1 MLKIGLLVN
10 PYAGIGGRVALK
22 GSDDVVA
29 EAQALGAEPRSPSRI
44 RRTLETVG
52 AAVHNCRWYTWDGPM
67 GADYLAELGVDAS
80 VLGAPA
86 SPSSARDSQDAAEA
100 LIAAGVDLLVFVGGD
115 GTACDLLET
124 VGDRLVV
131 LGVPAG
137 VKMHSGVFAT
147 TPERAGELLEKLIT
161 GGLVQSVRR
170 EVRDLDEHALRQ
182 GRLEPR
188 YYGELRVPEPGGY
201 LQHTKVS
208 GRESEPLVLEEIIA
222 DVTERLQD
230 QQRPVILGPGST
242 LFRIKETLGMQG
254 TLLGVDVWHSGQQLG
269 TDVTGD
275 WLDEHVEN
283 PIVVL
288 SFTRNQ
294 GFLIGRGNQQL
305 SPTLLGRLDRGDL
318 IVVGTRTK
326 LASLEGR
333 PLLIDTDD
341 PALDARLA
349 GLIEITTGY
358 EDRLLYRL
366 DSHA

>member
-1 MLKIGLLVN
+1 MLKVGLLVN
-10 PYAGIGGRVALK
+10 PYAGLGGRVALK

-29 EAQALGAEPRSPSRI
+29 EALARGAVPRSPGRI
-44 RRTLETVG
+44 RRTLERAG
-52 AAVHNCRWYTWDGPM
+52 AAVHNCLWYTWDGPM
-67 GADYLAELGVDAS
+67 GADYLAELDVKAS
-80 VLGAPA
+80 VLGAPQ
-86 SPSSARDSQDAAEA
+86 SPPSAQDSRDAVAA
-100 LIAAGVDLLVFVGGD
+100 LIAAGVDLVVFAGGD
-115 GTACDLLET
+115 GTARDLLE
-124 VGDRLVV
+124 VADDRLPV

-188 YYGELRVPEPGGY
+188 YYGEMRVPEPGGY
-201 LQHTKVS
+201 IQHTKVS
-208 GRESEPLVLEEIIA
+208 GRESEPLVLEEIVA
-222 DVTERLQD
+222 DVTERLLD

-242 LFRIKETLGMQG
+242 LFKIKSALGIQG
-254 TLLGVDVWHSGQQLG
+254 TLLGVDVWHSGRQLG
-269 TDVTGD
+269 ADVTGD
-275 WLDEHVEN
+275 WLDEHLED

-288 SFTRNQ
+288 SFTRGQ
-294 GFLIGRGNQQL
+294 GFLLGRGNQQL
-305 SPTLLGRLDRGDL
+305 SPALLGRLDRDDL

-358 EDRLLYRL
+358 EDRLFYRL
-366 DSHA
+366 ESHA

>member
-1 MLKIGLLVN
+1 VLSIGLLVN

-29 EAQALGAEPRSPSRI
+29 EALARGALPRAPGRI

-52 AAVHNCRWYTWDGPM
+52 AAVHDCRWSTWGGPM
-67 GADYLAELGVDAS
+67 GADYLEELDVEAS
-80 VLGAPA
+80 VLGDPA
-86 SPSSARDSQDAAEA
+86 SPSSAEDSRGAVAA
-100 LIAAGVDLLVFVGGD
+100 LIASGIDLLIFAGGD
-115 GTACDLLET
+115 GTARDVLEAAD
-124 VGDRLVV
+124 DRLPV

-147 TPERAGELLEKLIT
+147 TPERAGELLDKLIS

-170 EVRDLDEHALRQ
+170 EVRDLDEHALRE

-222 DVTERLQD
+222 DVTERLRD
-230 QQRPVILGPGST
+230 QPRPVILGPGST
-242 LFRIKETLGMQG
+242 LSAIKSALGMQA
-254 TLLGVDVWHSGQQLG
+254 TLLGMDVWQAGKQLAA
-269 TDVTGD
+269 DASGD
-275 WLDEHVEN
+275 WLDEHLHD

-288 SFTRNQ
+288 SFTRSQ
-294 GFLIGRGNQQL
+294 GFLLGRGNQQL

-341 PALDARLA
+341 PALDGRLA

-358 EDRLLYRL
+358 EDRLFYRL
-366 DSHA
+366 ESHA